1 MPVALMPQFT
11 QTADKQ
17 ALWTGFLR
25 RNPPTLP
32 PLSFDELLAELRCFF
47 DPEAL
52 AFSEGAIGRRNPDR
66 GARECRNC
74 KCQPWSR
81 AAEPRTKVCNGVE
94 LTRSEARVGRSEIGA
109 SFPFPLASAEVG

>member
-1 MPVALMPQFT
+1 MGGTLRRRETAVPTEMPAALMPQFA

-32 PLSFDELLAELRCFF
+32 PPLFYELLVELRRSFDPVLS
-47 DPEAL
+47 AL
-52 AFSEGAIGRRNPDR
+52 AFPEGAIGRWNHGVP
-66 GARECRNC
+66 GSSRNC

-81 AAEPRTKVCNGVE
+81 AAEPRAKVCKESN
-94 LTRSEARVGRSEIGA
+94 
-109 SFPFPLASAEVG
+109 LAA

>member
-1 MPVALMPQFT
+1 MPVALMPQFA

-32 PLSFDELLAELRCFF
+32 PPFDEPVELRRFS
-47 DPEAL
+47 DPALSAL
-52 AFSEGAIGRRNPDR
+52 AFPEGAIGRRNPDR

-81 AAEPRTKVCNGVE
+81 AAEPRTKDR
-94 LTRSEARVGRSEIGA
+94 TY
-109 SFPFPLASAEVG
+109 PFRGDSGKV